1 MRAFAIMR
9 DLRLESGAEDWARL
23 AAVTVT
29 LRHLARAWP
38 WQALRTTT
46 GAILCL
52 LLLAACGDKEAG
64 ANSSEPDNKW
74 TTGVVLEIEAAS
86 LLELTALDVLDESGR
101 RWHFV
106 AGGYKGFPPS
116 HLREHMLQGLPV
128 SVRYH
133 ESSGTLVMDE
143 VTD

>member
-1 MRAFAIMR
+1 M
-9 DLRLESGAEDWARL
+9 
-23 AAVTVT
+23 
-29 LRHLARAWP
+29 
-38 WQALRTTT
+38 
-46 GAILCL
+46 

>member
-1 MRAFAIMR
+1 MATITVA
-9 DLRLESGAEDWARL
+9 LRR
-23 AAVTVT
+23 
-29 LRHLARAWP
+29 LARAWP
-38 WQALRTTT
+38 GQVLRTTT

-52 LLLAACGDKEAG
+52 AVLAACGDKEAG
-64 ANSSEPDNKW
+64 ASSGESGSSW
-74 TTGVVLEIEAAS
+74 TSGVVLEIEAAS

-133 ESSGTLVMDE
+133 KSSGTLVIDE